1 MRGDED
7 SAGDGGVDVHAA
19 GADGEVGTEAR
30 GEGFGRDG
38 SGDGVQEVWKGR
50 GGGQEA

>member
-1 MRGDED
+1 VRGDED

-30 GEGFGRDG
+30 GEGFGGDG
-38 SGDGVQEVWKGR
+38 SGDWVQEVREGGGR
-50 GGGQEA
+50 G